1 LATRLEWQ
9 LIDHD
14 LVWRVAQ
21 EMNVSEG
28 EAWALDEQA
37 EGLLIRILNAMQGVD
52 APFMAAT
59 SSLEGI
65 TASPQAYRDALTNV
79 VDAAVARGHV
89 VIENCR

>member
-1 LATRLEWQ
+1 
-9 LIDHD
+9 
-14 LVWRVAQ
+14 
-21 EMNVSEG
+21 MNVSEG